1 MFLFSWFRA
10 SEPSTPD
17 DGAVRRDRRRE
28 TVPASVPPDTAVSA
42 RDAAWV
48 ARIQQGD
55 HAAFA
60 ALYEEYLPAMVG
72 FTYRIVQSA
81 AAAEDIV
88 ADVFVAVWQR
98 RSTWMPRFGARA
110 YLFHAVRMRALDTVR
125 NAATA
130 ARLSGAALAEGESLG
145 IAGPPPSV
153 LDTLDDEA
161 RLAAVDAAIAR
172 MPDMRRRIMELRWRH
187 GLAIDEVAV
196 VIGISRA
203 AVDQHLSRGLRDLRH
218 LFGAGGTP

>member
-1 MFLFSWFRA
+1 M
-10 SEPSTPD
+10 
-17 DGAVRRDRRRE
+17 
-28 TVPASVPPDTAVSA
+28 PAPIPPDTAVSA

-48 ARIQQGD
+48 DRIRQGD

-60 ALYEEYLPAMVG
+60 ALYEEYLAAMVG

-81 AAAEDIV
+81 ASAEDIV
-88 ADVFVAVWQR
+88 ADVFVTVWQR
-98 RSTWMPRFGARA
+98 RLEWTPRFGARA
-110 YLFHAVRMRALDTVR
+110 YLFHAARMRALDTVR

-130 ARLSGAALAEGESLG
+130 ARLSDVAVSGGASLG
-145 IAGPPPSV
+145 MAAPPPSI

-187 GLAIDEVAV
+187 GLAIDEIAV

-218 LFGAGGTP
+218 LFGTGQTR